1 MNQVKSEKL
10 EGTRIE
16 APADASAAVDETT
29 VVEKSPRSIRR
40 IGMMLIVPLLG
51 PAPIAVDF
59 AFPLSKDSE
68 DETQVISFSFGIT
81 Q

>member
-1 MNQVKSEKL
+1 MVFTDV
-10 EGTRIE
+10 GT
-16 APADASAAVDETT
+16 
-29 VVEKSPRSIRR
+29 VEEEIQIHKVRSS
-40 IGMMLIVPLLG
+40 IGAGFRLIVPLLG
-51 PAPIAVDF
+51 PAPIAVEF